1 LKTRLFLT
9 NNGGASAGGV
19 QSAQPASVRPLSHV
33 GHAAPLM
40 AGTSSVAME
49 RVEEP
54 CDMHNVESV
63 NVDLKTGRVSQIES
77 EEEGG
82 GA

>member
-1 LKTRLFLT
+1 M
-9 NNGGASAGGV
+9 
-19 QSAQPASVRPLSHV
+19 
-33 GHAAPLM
+33 AA
-40 AGTSSVAME
+40 TSSVAME

-77 EEEGG
+77 EEEF
-82 GA
+82 GAGEEDPVAQDSI

>member
-1 LKTRLFLT
+1 M
-9 NNGGASAGGV
+9 

-40 AGTSSVAME
+40 AATSSVVME

-54 CDMHNVESV
+54 CDIHNVESV

-77 EEEGG
+77 EEESAGEDPV
-82 GA
+82 AQDSI